1 MLKLSK
7 GCKIEYFRERR
18 DQGESSVAKTLTH
31 APWLYTHSTHWA
43 VSTGRAAC
51 LPCSRCQSWGGG
63 LSDKTRVP
71 HTYEVHNKDVLNPSD
86 LNASQG
92 PPVSNKGWGQSQEWD
107 WWTRSQSVTKSCNIP
122 HALTGKFVHLTNT
135 CYTSVVSQVIC
146 PLPVTPIW
154 RIRSLACRNVCFHGE
169 AW

>member
-107 WWTRSQSVTKSCNIP
+107 WWTRSWMSVRYKVLQCSSCINR
-122 HALTGKFVHLTNT
+122 
-135 CYTSVVSQVIC
+135 Q
-146 PLPVTPIW
+146 
-154 RIRSLACRNVCFHGE
+154 IRSFNKHLLHICGQPGNLPTASDTNMENTVSCL
-169 AW
+169 